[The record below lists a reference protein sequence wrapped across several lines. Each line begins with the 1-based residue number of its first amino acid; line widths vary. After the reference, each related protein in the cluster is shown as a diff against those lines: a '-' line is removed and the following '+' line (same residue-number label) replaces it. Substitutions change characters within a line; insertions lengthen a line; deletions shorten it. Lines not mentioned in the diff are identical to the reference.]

1 MTKNIRI
8 ENADTASYKVVV
20 EIWEK
25 FEDQEPVLL
34 ETRQLNNPTD
44 MTTLAIWKNRYLV
57 VREQ

>member
-20 EIWEK
+20 EIWEN

>member
-8 ENADTASYKVVV
+8 ENADTANYKVVV
-20 EIWEK
+20 EIWEN